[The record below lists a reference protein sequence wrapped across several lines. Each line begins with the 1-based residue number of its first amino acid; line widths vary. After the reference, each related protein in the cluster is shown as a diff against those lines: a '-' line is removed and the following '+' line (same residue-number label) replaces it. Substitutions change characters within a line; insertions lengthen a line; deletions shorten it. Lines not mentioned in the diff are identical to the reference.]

1 MVDNVATLS
10 GVQKMYY
17 LRNSL
22 EGEAEKLI
30 RSYKCTEADYNAAW
44 NALKERYNNKRL
56 IVNAHMDQLFS
67 ISKLDIE
74 SASATRSQLDTFTE
88 SVRALSALNMP
99 TEHWDVFLVHFLQS
113 RLDSSTKRAWEMS
126 LESSDLPTFDQLH
139 AFIERRCRAME
150 NNKKPSSSTS
160 TNLRHHSTYRQQSA
174 SSNSKPQQALVT
186 NSTFSSCAGC
196 KGKHNISSCPE
207 FLRLYPGL
215 RFQKATE
222 LRLCYNCLRPDHSTV
237 SCNSALSCR
246 TCSRRHHSLLHY
258 ERQPNPRSS
267 SPIPTHLSIDCEKD
281 VLLAT
286 ALVKTFDSSGKIQH
300 IRILMDTGAT
310 RSFNTEHCVKML
322 GLQRAKANT
331 SVSGISA
338 VSVGRTQGAVEI
350 TIQPIDHQQEF
361 YMQAL
366 ILQKITNQLPST
378 PINLSQI

>member
-30 RSYKCTEADYNAAW
+30 RSNKCTEADYNAAW

-126 LESSDLPTFDQLH
+126 LESSDLPTFDQLR

-150 NNKKPSSSTS
+150 NNQKPSSSTS
-160 TNLRHHSTYRQQSA
+160 TNLRHHSTYSQQSA
-174 SSNSKPQQALVT
+174 SSNSKP
-186 NSTFSSCAGC
+186 
-196 KGKHNISSCPE
+196 
-207 FLRLYPGL
+207 
-215 RFQKATE
+215 
-222 LRLCYNCLRPDHSTV
+222 
-237 SCNSALSCR
+237 
-246 TCSRRHHSLLHY
+246 
-258 ERQPNPRSS
+258 
-267 SPIPTHLSIDCEKD
+267 
-281 VLLAT
+281 
-286 ALVKTFDSSGKIQH
+286 
-300 IRILMDTGAT
+300 
-310 RSFNTEHCVKML
+310 
-322 GLQRAKANT
+322 
-331 SVSGISA
+331 
-338 VSVGRTQGAVEI
+338 
-350 TIQPIDHQQEF
+350 
-361 YMQAL
+361 
-366 ILQKITNQLPST
+366 
-378 PINLSQI
+378 